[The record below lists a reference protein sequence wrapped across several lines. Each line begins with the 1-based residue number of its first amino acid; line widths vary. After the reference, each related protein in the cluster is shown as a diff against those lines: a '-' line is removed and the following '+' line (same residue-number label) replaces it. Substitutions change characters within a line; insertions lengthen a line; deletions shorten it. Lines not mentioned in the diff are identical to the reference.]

1 MSLLISEQPL
11 LIMPKLA
18 AKIGLNEAILAQQI
32 HYWVEKSDKF
42 YDGKNWI
49 YNTHDS
55 WLEQFPFWSKAT
67 LKRVIISLKSQGIIF
82 TGNYNKMKMDRTVW
96 YTINYSHPV
105 CLGITKSHQ
114 VSPVINDSQLDQP
127 LDQIEPKVVS
137 HCSDVDANLSLS
149 HKVIMTSPIPET
161 TETTSETTSDINHHY
176 LSDDEF
182 NELTEIRIENYKAQE
197 KKAPEMTQRIADT
210 LIKEIGLAVDYGFTV
225 DDVLSQFATRSW
237 LSFQFKWIAPKK
249 NIKTDTN
256 NNTGGQYAVNKP
268 VNNSAPAR
276 VRAINAAKQAQRDR
290 TERAIN

>member
-18 AKIGLNEAILAQQI
+18 AKSGLNEAILAQQI

-67 LKRVIISLKSQGIIF
+67 LKRVIISLKSQGVIF

-114 VSPVINDSQLDQP
+114 VSPVINDSQQDQP

-137 HCSDVDANLSLS
+137 HCSDADANLSLS

-176 LSDDEF
+176 LSADEF
-182 NELTEIRIENYKAQE
+182 KDLCEIRIANHKAR
-197 KKAPEMTQRIADT
+197 KMKAPDMTQRIANT
-210 LIKEIGLAVDYGFTV
+210 LINQISLAISRGFTV
-225 DDVLSQFATRSW
+225 EDVLNEFSTTTWTRLKAEW
-237 LSFQFKWIAPKK
+237 LKK
-249 NIKTDTN
+249 KPSNEN
-256 NNTGGQYAVNKP
+256 NNFIGGQYAVKQQ
-268 VNNSAPAR
+268 SARASSYDQQLEAAEET
-276 VRAINAAKQAQRDR
+276 VRIYG
-290 TERAIN
+290 

>member
-182 NELTEIRIENYKAQE
+182 KDLCEIRIANHKAR
-197 KKAPEMTQRIADT
+197 KMKAPDMTQRIANT
-210 LIKEIGLAVDYGFTV
+210 LINQISLAISRGFTV
-225 DDVLSQFATRSW
+225 EDVLNEFSTTTWTRLKAEW
-237 LSFQFKWIAPKK
+237 LKQKPS
-249 NIKTDTN
+249 NEN
-256 NNTGGQYAVNKP
+256 NNFIGGQYAVNKP

>member
-42 YDGKNWI
+42 YDGKHWI

-105 CLGITKSHQ
+105 CLGITKSNQ
-114 VSPVINDSQLDQP
+114 VSPIINDSQQDQP

-137 HCSDVDANLSLS
+137 HCSDVDANLTLS

-161 TETTSETTSDINHHY
+161 TEITTENTLDIDFGCLSES
-176 LSDDEF
+176 EF
-182 NELTEIRIENYKAQE
+182 NELAEIRIANHEAQK
-197 KKAPEMTQRIADT
+197 KKAPEMTQRIANELT
-210 LIKEIGLAVDYGFTV
+210 SQISLAVKHGFTV
-225 DDVLSQFATRSW
+225 DDVLNKFATRSW
-237 LSFQFKWIAPKK
+237 LSFQFEWIAPKK
-249 NIKTDTN
+249 FNKTG
-256 NNTGGQYAVNKP
+256 GGQYAVNKP
-268 VNNSAPAR
+268 VNNSAPSK
-276 VRAINAAKQAQRDR
+276 VRAINAEREANRSR
-290 TERAIN
+290 PERAIN